1 MSVNAGTVAA
11 VLSLDVSNFSDGIN
25 SAKAM
30 MRTFKSDATSVGQ
43 KMDAVGKNI
52 TGWGK
57 SLTYTVTAAA
67 MAAATLATR
76 TYANFE
82 DAMLQVKAISGAAE
96 EEYAALTEAAKEAG
110 ASTRFTAAEAANAL
124 NYMAMAGWKTQDML
138 SGMEGIM
145 NLAAASG
152 SDLATTSDIVTDAL
166 TAMGYTASDAGRLA
180 DVMAAA
186 SANANTNVALMGY
199 TFKYAAS
206 IAGTLGYSMEDLAVA
221 TGLMGSA
228 SIKGEMAGTQL
239 RAGMLRMID
248 PTDEVAAVMEKYG
261 LSITNADGTMKS
273 LMEVM
278 QMYRERLGGLAQAE
292 KAQAAAALFGMEASS
307 GWLAIINASQE
318 DFDNLT
324 QAIYDSEGAAASM
337 ASTMESGLAGSTR
350 ALKSAAEGLM
360 IEFGENLAPI
370 FQDVADMLTDITRG
384 FTSLDESTQTAILRA
399 AAIAAAVGPVLIVGG
414 KLISMLTAIAT
425 PAGAATAAL
434 VALTAAVVALRDA
447 DYAANAAAIMKDFRR
462 NISED
467 LVGDVQAGLNIDTS
481 GAETA
486 LSTAKSQLAEKAAEI
501 YAAIQAALTDG
512 QPDTPDVVNAL
523 TQTVQG
529 WVKDALAKVDEWEQQ
544 QKEKLDKTDA
554 DYNAKVAEIES
565 KAQACRDA
573 LTATEAET
581 VAYIQS
587 MAGKSTEYVQQHAGE
602 IDALLEKMQ
611 EALAQ
616 LGLDKQTLEEAGAA
630 AFATAKSGASKDAA
644 TYGMAASWVDTDR
657 ERRLAEAEAQGAA
670 DMEALR
676 QAYAAGT
683 ISKEE
688 YSQQEWGI
696 QTGLGMERNQ
706 IQNMYETRMS
716 EIFQGAIKA
725 YEGPGGAGE
734 LAGTYAQIWM
744 RDQVQAALEGMLSS
758 GSIDTGSMPSFLQ
771 EYLKSA
777 LYSDDL
783 SGWDSAEASP
793 AEIANMKAYI
803 TDYIEDLET
812 QIQKGME
819 NNTDSEGLGII
830 QTILDSEAGSALNI
844 DTSTME
850 GVISAAC
857 GDVGQAAKTGM
868 IGGMQDTD
876 GTLADAGT
884 EMAETPVKA
893 TKDALESHSPSRVYF
908 RIGQDMVRGMIG
920 GVSSMQGALVAKM
933 RAMAAAAANAARSA
947 LDIHSP
953 SGVFRD
959 IGRYVGKGFA
969 LGIDD
974 EQMRAEEAIRAL
986 TDAKGAGETVN
997 NYGAPSYSISVQ
1009 GASIRSE
1016 EEARSLLREALK
1028 YTTARRRGYGL

>member
-30 MRTFKSDATSVGQ
+30 MRTFKSDATSVSQ
-43 KMDAVGKNI
+43 RIDAVGKNI

-138 SGMEGIM
+138 EGMEGIL

-166 TAMGYTASDAGRLA
+166 TAMGYAASDAGRLA

-307 GWLAIINASQE
+307 GWLAIIDASQE
-318 DFDNLT
+318 SFDKLT
-324 QAIYDSEGAAASM
+324 QAIYNSEGAAASI
-337 ASTMESGLAGSTR
+337 AGIKESGLAGSVR
-350 ALKSAAEGLM
+350 AMKSAAEGLM

-425 PAGAATAAL
+425 PAGAATAAV

-554 DYNAKVAEIES
+554 DYNAKVAEIEA

-602 IDALLEKMQ
+602 IDALLKKTQ

-616 LGLDKQTLEEAGAA
+616 LGLDKQTLTEAGEA
-630 AFATAKSGASKDAA
+630 AFATAKSGASTDAT
-644 TYGMAASWVDTDR
+644 TYGMAASWADADR

-670 DMEALR
+670 NMEALR
-676 QAYAAGT
+676 QAYAAGA

-696 QTGLGMERNQ
+696 QTGLDMTRNM
-706 IQNMYETRMS
+706 IQSMYETRMS

-744 RDQVQAALEGMLSS
+744 RDQVQAALEGFEKS
-758 GSIDTGSMPSFLQ
+758 GTLGDIPNFLAQ
-771 EYLKSA
+771 A
-777 LYSDDL
+777 LTNEL
-783 SGWDSAEASP
+783 NVSP
-793 AEIANMKAYI
+793 
-803 TDYIEDLET
+803 EDLEGQFSGMDALKVDGFLRGYINMLQT
-812 QIQKGME
+812 QIGEGME
-819 NNTDSEGLGII
+819 NNTDSQGLGII

-893 TKDALESHSPSRVYF
+893 TKDALEEHSPSRVYF

-933 RAMAAAAANAARSA
+933 RAMAAAAANAARNA

>member
-30 MRTFKSDATSVGQ
+30 MRTFKSDATSVSQ

-96 EEYAALTEAAKEAG
+96 EEYVALTEAAKEAG

-138 SGMEGIM
+138 NGMDGIL

-166 TAMGYTASDAGRLA
+166 TAMGYAASDAGRLA

-307 GWLAIINASQE
+307 GWLAIIDASQE
-318 DFDNLT
+318 SFDKLT
-324 QAIYDSEGAAASM
+324 QAIYNSEGAAASI
-337 ASTMESGLAGSTR
+337 AGIKESGLAGSTR

-370 FQDVADMLTDITRG
+370 FQEVADMLTDITRG
-384 FTSLDESTQTAILRA
+384 FTRLDESTQTAILRA

-512 QPDTPDVVNAL
+512 QPDTPDVTNAL
-523 TQTVQG
+523 TQM
-529 WVKDALAKVDEWEQQ
+529 VKDYIKEANDEIDEWVRN
-544 QKEKLDKTDA
+544 QKEKLDKTDT
-554 DYNAKVAEIES
+554 DYNAKVAEIEA

-573 LTATEAET
+573 LTATEAEA

-587 MAGKSTEYVQQHAGE
+587 MAGKSTEYVQQHDGE
-602 IDALLEKMQ
+602 IDAMIAKTQ
-611 EALAQ
+611 EALAI
-616 LGLDKQTLEEAGAA
+616 LELDRQTLTEAGEA
-630 AFATAKSGASKDAA
+630 AFTTAKSGASTDAA
-644 TYGMAASWVDTDR
+644 TYGMAASWADADR

-676 QAYAAGT
+676 QAYAAGA

-688 YSQQEWGI
+688 YSEQEWGI
-696 QTGLGMERNQ
+696 QTGLGMVRNQ
-706 IQNMYETRMS
+706 IQNLYETRMS

-744 RDQVQAALEGMLSS
+744 RDQVQAALEGFEKS
-758 GSIDTGSMPSFLQ
+758 GTLGDIPNFLVQ
-771 EYLKSA
+771 A
-777 LYSDDL
+777 LTNEL
-783 SGWDSAEASP
+783 NVSP
-793 AEIANMKAYI
+793 
-803 TDYIEDLET
+803 EDLEGQFSGMDALKVDGFLRGYINMLQV
-812 QIQKGME
+812 QIREGME
-819 NNTDSEGLGII
+819 NNKDSNGLGII

-893 TKDALESHSPSRVYF
+893 TKDALEEHSPSKVYF

-933 RAMAAAAANAARSA
+933 RAMAAAAANAARNA

-974 EQMRAEEAIRAL
+974 EQMRAEEAIRTL

>member
-30 MRTFKSDATSVGQ
+30 MRTFKSDATSVSQ
-43 KMDAVGKNI
+43 RIDAVGKTI

-138 SGMEGIM
+138 NGMEGIM

-166 TAMGYTASDAGRLA
+166 TAMGYAASDAGRLA

-186 SANANTNVALMGY
+186 SSNANTNVALMGY

-221 TGLMGSA
+221 TGLMGNA

-248 PTDEVAAVMEKYG
+248 PTDEVAEVMEKYG

-278 QMYRERLGGLAQAE
+278 QMYRERLGGLTQAE

-370 FQDVADMLTDITRG
+370 FQDAADMLTDITRG
-384 FTSLDESTQTAILRA
+384 FTSLDESAQTAILRA

-414 KLISMLTAIAT
+414 KLISMLAAIAT

-512 QPDTPDVVNAL
+512 QPDTPDVVSAL

-529 WVKDALAKVDEWEQQ
+529 WVKDALAKVDEWERQ
-544 QKEKLDKTDA
+544 QKEKLNKTDA
-554 DYNAKVAEIES
+554 DYNAKVAEIEA

-630 AFATAKSGASKDAA
+630 AFTTAKSGASKDAA

-676 QAYAAGT
+676 QAYAAGA

-688 YSQQEWGI
+688 YSEQELGI
-696 QTGLGMERNQ
+696 QTGMEWARNQ
-706 IQNMYETRMS
+706 IQNLYETRMS

-744 RDQVQAALEGMLSS
+744 RDQVQAALEGFEKS
-758 GSIDTGSMPSFLQ
+758 GTLGDIPSFLVQ
-771 EYLKSA
+771 A
-777 LYSDDL
+777 LTDEL
-783 SGWDSAEASP
+783 NVSP
-793 AEIANMKAYI
+793 
-803 TDYIEDLET
+803 EDLEGQFSGMDALKVDGFLRGYINMLQV
-812 QIQKGME
+812 QIREGME
-819 NNTDSEGLGII
+819 NNKDSKGLGII

-857 GDVGQAAKTGM
+857 GDVGQAAKAGM

-893 TKDALESHSPSRVYF
+893 TKDALEEHSPSKVYF

-933 RAMAAAAANAARSA
+933 RAMAAAAANAARNA

-974 EQMRAEEAIRAL
+974 EQMRAEEAIRTL